1 MPWPVPNTEK
11 KSSLDRGL
19 DLELKGRGQHTLYR
33 RIGLAILAVVVVAA
47 LLGVFGQQSTST
59 VAAGSKAVLTVKAPP
74 HLRGGLLFQARFEIH
89 AKQPLAHPKLLLS
102 PGWLESMT
110 LNTVAPT
117 PPSESSSSAGLAM
130 TFDPMSRDQT
140 LIVWTEWQVN
150 PTNVGRRSEDTTLF
164 DGSTPIASAK
174 RTLTVFP

>member
-1 MPWPVPNTEK
+1 MTTPA
-11 KSSLDRGL
+11 SSSGRARGT
-19 DLELKGRGQHTLYR
+19 QCP
-33 RIGLAILAVVVVAA
+33 
-47 LLGVFGQQSTST
+47 QSTST
-59 VAAGSKAVLTVKAPP
+59 VATGRKAVLSIEAPA
-74 HLRGGLLFQARFEIH
+74 HLRGGLLFQARFEIE

-130 TFDPMSRDQT
+130 TFDPMSAGQVLT
-140 LIVWTEWQVN
+140 VWTEWQVN
-150 PTNVGRRSEDTTLF
+150 PTNVGRRSEDVALF
-164 DGSTPIASAK
+164 DGSTPIASAN

>member
-1 MPWPVPNTEK
+1 VPKTEQK
-11 KSSLDRGL
+11 PSLDREL
-19 DLELKGRGQHTLYR
+19 DLELKGRGRHTLYR
-33 RIGLAILAVVVVAA
+33 RISLAVLALVVAA
-47 LLGVFGQQSTST
+47 GLWGVFGQQSTST
-59 VAAGSKAVLTVKAPP
+59 VAAGSKAVLTVEAPA

-89 AKQPLAHPKLLLS
+89 AKQPLGHPKLLLS

-117 PPSESSSSAGLAM
+117 PPSESSSPAGLAM
-130 TFDPMSRDQT
+130 TFDPMSAGET

-150 PTNVGRRSEDTTLF
+150 PTNAGRRSEDVTLF
-164 DGSTPIASAK
+164 DGPSQIAFAE